1 MTYRVCILWPSD
13 ASAPVIEGQ
22 NTHRQADGALEV
34 EYTPDQLRAVVAMM
48 KSIRG
53 QQWSA
58 ADAAAWVRVIPLP
71 TTEGTQESLL

>member
-1 MTYRVCILWPSD
+1 MYRVCILWPSE
-13 ASAPVIEGQ
+13 ASVPVIEGQ
-22 NTHRQADGALEV
+22 PCHRREDGALEV

-71 TTEGTQESLL
+71 AAEGTQESLL